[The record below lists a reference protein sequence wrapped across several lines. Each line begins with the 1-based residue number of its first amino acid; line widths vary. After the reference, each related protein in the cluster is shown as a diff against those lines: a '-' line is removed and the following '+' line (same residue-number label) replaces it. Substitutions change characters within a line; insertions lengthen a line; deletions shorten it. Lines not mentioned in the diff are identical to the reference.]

1 MGVPAMS
8 QISVSGPGRPASEH
22 LLRAEEAVRVGNH
35 RAAFDILREGCRQ
48 ARARL
53 EAGDAGALAGYVE
66 LGIPLS
72 RFVRT
77 EDALKILGA
86 LRTRARRAGS
96 AELELVVVR
105 ALFYRHAEEAD
116 WQTALQYASTLPALA
131 ATWRDGS
138 GADPDLTETTDV
150 LLNMASEAYRRAAY
164 DVSSALAD
172 IAVVLASDCADAWR
186 IVGWSRL
193 RQDNGEGAIE
203 ALLAAVELEPGRGGH
218 YRGLAYAYSMTGRDA
233 ESLAAMDKVT
243 ASADAV
249 IADFYTRADLR
260 SSAGDYAGALADLE
274 VVEAMARD
282 APAAESSESWR
293 DLLAGSAAAAEY
305 ARSMPTSDVL
315 DFAMLK
321 RVSVLRKLN
330 RGDEAEQIARS
341 LIATGDRATVAG
353 ASDLLADM
361 LMSQD
366 PPRAEEAAGHYSR
379 ALANGMRA
387 PGVYLGRAE
396 AYLGAGQVAAAL
408 ADLEVICEGHETAY
422 AVRAARLLDRFLR
435 HHPDDCDARV
445 VLGRCLIE
453 ARRPTEAVAELSNAL
468 AAQPQNWRGLMWRGL
483 ARVTVSFGKDEAAL
497 AWNENLPSERTDA
510 ALEDLAAATIAAP
523 AAARSEPR
531 QALVWLVE
539 RLIFLRDTYPKLVLP
554 RSAIHRLVTRAVPEL
569 GEVFR
574 NLAEVALD
582 SRPGV
587 FQSDIDLCLPAREL
601 AVRHGFRLI
610 TARIDLLLADNY
622 LRLYELQR
630 ALDHIAAVEAALPV
644 LGYLPG
650 GVPARQQEH
659 DAETMRSGKMGINW
673 DADHIGLSVLVTLQ
687 VMMELKLYSAEA
699 VARAGDP
706 QRAVRELGSMIDQVA
721 EFVTARFN
729 HPSIGIH
736 VVSLLRDAGDTER
749 AAQVLDAIAPAAE
762 EAGEVVNVANLG
774 ATLHLRRG
782 EWADA
787 ERILAPIVDAGRPE
801 PGATA
806 TPDHLVSV
814 GNLATAV
821 MNQGRYQDV
830 LDLVDQYPLRPD
842 TRYRMAYGWYV
853 TRGQCHFWLR
863 NYSAAYD
870 DLLAAIDLADSVRG
884 KLRDPELRISWQA
897 ELSRVYELA
906 FLSAVLSFKFTGRFD
921 LMERSRARAFVDEL
935 SLHVTDT
942 PAIRELAEAVE
953 RCRSRRRLLRRLLAD
968 PDGPD
973 RVEIARQLEELGGD
987 LRPRN
992 GQAGLTAA
1000 SPDTILA
1007 KLTAEGDS
1015 LKRLEQDLERERLA
1029 EQDSVAGRT
1038 VTYDEIWE
1046 FLVAA
1051 GRPDGSSGSPG
1062 RRILLA
1068 EYYFTDDLLTL
1079 FVVGPGIPG
1088 PVPEGIEYPRDDV
1101 MRFTRSAFGADS
1113 GAEGGARPVFD
1124 EAEFQSLFRPFVA
1137 PIAKYCR
1144 PGDLVWI
1151 VPHGFLHYVPL
1162 HAVEIDGQ
1170 PLIARNPVVY
1180 TPSASVLP
1188 PCHARAAG
1196 QRREWATAAVLGDS
1210 RGDLPHARDEA
1221 RAVAEL
1227 FGAEAHV
1234 GDAATGSRLRELI
1247 ASEPDVVHLACHGR
1261 FDTADVFQSGVL
1273 LAAGPAA
1280 PGALDQL
1287 TVEELLGLRLG
1298 SGLVTLSACES
1309 GVSDLR
1315 PGDELIGLTRALL
1328 HAGATSVLVSL
1339 WPVSDLS
1346 TSFLMREFYRRVR
1359 EAPPGAPARLAQAL
1373 AGAQL
1378 YLMSLAA
1385 EQAIGLCDERLAAAA
1400 EPVGRLT
1407 AELERAGVQI
1417 TAGDLPAAIACYR
1430 SAAQSLRELPGPL
1443 ARSLLREVLEK
1454 LPLLE
1459 LKAMGA
1465 GSIDYSRRPFAHPY
1479 FWAPFILVGDWQ

>member
-1 MGVPAMS
+1 MS
-8 QISVSGPGRPASEH
+8 QISVSEPGRPGSEH

-35 RAAFDILREGCRQ
+35 RAAFDILREGFGQ

-53 EAGDAGALAGYVE
+53 EAGDAGALAGCVE

-72 RFVRT
+72 RFVHM

-96 AELELVVVR
+96 AQLELGVVQ

-116 WQTALQYASTLPALA
+116 WQTALRYASALPALA
-131 ATWRDGS
+131 AAWRDGS
-138 GADPDLTETTDV
+138 GTDPDLTETADV
-150 LLNMASEAYRRAAY
+150 LLSMTSEAYRHAAY
-164 DVSSALAD
+164 DVSSDLAG
-172 IAVVLASDCADAWR
+172 IAVVLVGDRADAWR
-186 IVGWSRL
+186 MLGWSRL
-193 RQDNGEGAIE
+193 RQNNSEGAIE
-203 ALLAAVELEPGRGGH
+203 ALSVAIELEPDRTGH
-218 YRGLAYAYSMTGRDA
+218 YRGLAHAYQMTGRNA
-233 ESLAAMDKVT
+233 ESLAAMDKVI
-243 ASADAV
+243 ASADAA

-260 SSAGDYAGALADLE
+260 SSVGDYAGALADLE

-282 APAAESSESWR
+282 TPAAEPSQSWR
-293 DLLAGSAAAAEY
+293 DLPAGPAAAAEY

-321 RVSVLRKLN
+321 RVAVLRKLN
-330 RGDEAEQIARS
+330 RADEAEQVARS

-353 ASDLLADM
+353 ASELLADL
-361 LMSQD
+361 LMSRD

-379 ALANGMRA
+379 ALANGLRA

-396 AYLGAGQVAAAL
+396 AYLGACQVAAAL
-408 ADLEVICEGHETAY
+408 ADLEVICDSSETSY
-422 AVRAARLLDRFLR
+422 AVRAARLLARFLR
-435 HHPDDCDARV
+435 DHPDDCDARV

-453 ARRPTEAVAELSNAL
+453 ARRPAEAVAELSDAL
-468 AAQPQNWRGLMWRGL
+468 AAQPRNWQGLMWRGL
-483 ARVTVSFGKDEAAL
+483 ARVTVSFGEDEAAL

-510 ALEDLAAATIAAP
+510 ALEDLAAATLAAP

-531 QALVWLVE
+531 RALVWLVE
-539 RLIFLRDTYPKLVLP
+539 RVIFLRDTYPKLVLP

-574 NLAEVALD
+574 NLAAVALD
-582 SRPGV
+582 RRPGV
-587 FQSDIDLCLPAREL
+587 FQSDIDLCLPARDL

-610 TARIDLLLADNY
+610 VARIDLLLVDNY

-630 ALDHIAAVEAALPV
+630 ALDHIAAIEAALPA

-650 GVPARQQEH
+650 GVPAGQQEQ
-659 DAETMRSGKMGINW
+659 DAESLRRGKMKINW

-687 VMMELKLYSAEA
+687 VMTELDLYKAEA
-699 VARAGDP
+699 VARTGDP
-706 QRAVRELGSMIDQVA
+706 QRAISGLRMIDRVA
-721 EFVTARFN
+721 EFVTARFID
-729 HPSIGIH
+729 PRVGIH
-736 VVSLLRDAGDTER
+736 VVSLLRDAGETDR

-762 EAGEVVNVANLG
+762 EAGQAIDVANLR
-774 ATLHLRRG
+774 ATLHLQRQ
-782 EWADA
+782 EWGDA
-787 ERILAPIVDAGRPE
+787 EHILVPIVDAGCPE

-814 GNLATAV
+814 MNLASAL
-821 MNQGRYQDV
+821 MGQDRYQDV
-830 LDLVDQYPLRPD
+830 LDLVDQYPLRPG
-842 TRYRMAYGWYV
+842 TRYHTAYGWHV

-884 KLRDPELRISWQA
+884 KLRDQELRISWQA
-897 ELSRVYELA
+897 GLSKVYELA
-906 FLSAVLSFKFTGRFD
+906 FLSAVFSFKFSGRFD

-935 SLHVTDT
+935 SVRVTDT
-942 PAIRELAEAVE
+942 PAVRELAEAAE
-953 RCRSRRRLLRRLLAD
+953 RCRSRRRLLRRLLTD

-973 RVEIARQLEELGGD
+973 RVEIARQLEELGGG
-987 LRPRN
+987 LQPGK
-992 GQAGLTAA
+992 GQVELTAA
-1000 SPDTILA
+1000 GPDTILA
-1007 KLTAEGDS
+1007 RLTAEGDS

-1051 GRPDGSSGSPG
+1051 GRSDGSPG
-1062 RRILLA
+1062 SQRKQILLA
-1068 EYYFTDDLLTL
+1068 EYYFTGDLLTL

-1088 PVPEGIEYPRDDV
+1088 PVPEAIEYSRDDV

-1137 PIAKYCR
+1137 PLFKYCR
-1144 PGDLVWI
+1144 PGDLLWI

-1188 PCHARAAG
+1188 PCHDRAAA

-1210 RGDLPHARDEA
+1210 RGDLPRARDEA

-1234 GDAATGSRLRELI
+1234 GGAATGSRLRELI
-1247 ASEPDVVHLACHGR
+1247 AAGPDVVHLACHGR
-1261 FDTADVFQSGVL
+1261 FDAADVFQSGVL

-1280 PGALDQL
+1280 PDALDQL
-1287 TVEELLGLRLG
+1287 TVEELMGLRLG

-1328 HAGATSVLVSL
+1328 HAGAPSVLVSL
-1339 WPVSDLS
+1339 WSVSDLS

-1373 AGAQL
+1373 AEAQL
-1378 YLMSLAA
+1378 YLMSLTA
-1385 EQAIGLCDERLAAAA
+1385 EQAVALCDERLAAAT

-1417 TAGDLPAAIACYR
+1417 MAGDLLAAIACYR
-1430 SAAQSLRELPGPL
+1430 SAAQSLREMPGPL

-1459 LKAMGA
+1459 LKATGA